1 MTEQFQQGLFFLFAK
16 FTYCVMKPNN
26 TVKTEREENKM
37 KTMVMNYA
45 KTLDDAIDDVNMKYA
60 IEAGTKIGND
70 LCAATLMLGMSTMYM
85 GDAAIHATKLTVRT
99 AKTGVKKAIIKA
111 KKLYDETDTT
121 VTIRR

>member
-1 MTEQFQQGLFFLFAK
+1 
-16 FTYCVMKPNN
+16 
-26 TVKTEREENKM
+26 M

-60 IEAGTKIGND
+60 MEAGTKIGND

-99 AKTGVKKAIIKA
+99 AKTGIKKAIIKA
-111 KKLYDETDTT
+111 KKLYDETETT